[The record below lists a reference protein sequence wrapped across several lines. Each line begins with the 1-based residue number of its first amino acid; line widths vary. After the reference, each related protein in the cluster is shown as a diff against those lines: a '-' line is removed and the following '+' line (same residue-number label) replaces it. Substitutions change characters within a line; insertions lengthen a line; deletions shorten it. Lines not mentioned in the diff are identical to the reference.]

1 MVYYQDTPPPQHGA
15 PELHRDIGRH
25 DAQIES
31 LQKQVEQLHSD
42 MGTMITQ
49 LQEIHRT
56 LAEARGG
63 WKTLMAAAGLASAV
77 TAVVV
82 KGVSWLAA
90 LPGVK

>member
-1 MVYYQDTPPPQHGA
+1 MVYYQDKPPPQHGA

-25 DAQIES
+25 DAQIEA
-31 LQKQVEQLHSD
+31 LQQQVAQLHTD
-42 MGTMITQ
+42 MGAMLTQ

-63 WKTLMAAAGLASAV
+63 WKTLMAVAGLASAV

-82 KGVSWLAA
+82 KGVSWLAS

>member
-1 MVYYQDTPPPQHGA
+1 MVYHQDQPPQRHAA
-15 PELHRDIGRH
+15 PEIHRDIGRH

-31 LQKQVEQLHSD
+31 LQRQVEQLHSD

-77 TAVVV
+77 TALAV
-82 KGVSWLAA
+82 KALTWLPT
-90 LPGVK
+90 LPGAK